1 MTFNQK
7 FTDLIVEYDVYKEN
21 LFKYVNNLIDVN
33 SCLELKGVTMQ
44 DVPKYCPVE
53 LYTHQAM

>member
-21 LFKYVNNLIDVN
+21 LFKYVNNLIDVY
-33 SCLELKGVTMQ
+33 SCLELKGVTM
-44 DVPKYCPVE
+44 
-53 LYTHQAM
+53 